1 MIQRL
6 QSIFLLLSSLFF
18 GSQFFTAFAST
29 TKAVQ
34 GIFADLSYSI
44 HDNPILLG
52 LVVLGAVVSLAAIF
66 LYNNRSLQLKMT
78 YTSLV
83 VAVLFPIAAC
93 VLYFLQLGEA
103 TTITPNLSLG
113 SFTPI
118 GSIIFGALAGRNI
131 KKDEKLV
138 SSMDRLR

>member
-29 TKAVQ
+29 TEAAK
-34 GIFADLSYSI
+34 GIFSDLSYSI

-52 LVVLGAVVSLAAIF
+52 LVGLGTIISLAAIF
-66 LYNNRSLQLKMT
+66 LYNNRGLQLKVT
-78 YTSLV
+78 YTAVVIAICFPLV
-83 VAVLFPIAAC
+83 AGII
-93 VLYFLQLGEA
+93 YYLQLGEVPSLE
-103 TTITPNLSLG
+103 PNLNLG
-113 SFTPI
+113 TLTPI
-118 GSIIFGALAGRNI
+118 GSIIFGTLAGRYI
-131 KKDEKLV
+131 KKDQKLV

>member
-18 GSQFFTAFAST
+18 GSQFFTAFAT
-29 TKAVQ
+29 TTTEVQ
-34 GIFADLSYSI
+34 GIFSDLLYNI
-44 HDNPILLG
+44 YDNPILLG
-52 LVVLGAVVSLAAIF
+52 LVGLGAVISLGAIF

-78 YTSLV
+78 NLSLV
-83 VAVLFPIAAC
+83 LAVIFPLAAGI
-93 VLYFLQLGEA
+93 LYFLQVSESSSLV
-103 TTITPNLSLG
+103 PNLSIG
-113 SFTPI
+113 TFTPL
-118 GSIIFGALAGRNI
+118 GSIIFGALAGRYI

>member
-29 TKAVQ
+29 TKEVQ
-34 GIFADLSYSI
+34 GIFSDLIYNI
-44 HDNPILLG
+44 YDNPILLG
-52 LVVLGAVVSLAAIF
+52 LVAIGAAISLAAIF
-66 LYNNRSLQLKMT
+66 LYKNRSLQLKMT
-78 YTSLV
+78 HLSLV
-83 VAVLFPIAAC
+83 LAVLFPVAAGI
-93 VLYFLQLGEA
+93 LYSLQASESTSLV
-103 TTITPNLSLG
+103 PNLSIG
-113 SFTPI
+113 AFTPL
-118 GSIIFGALAGRNI
+118 GSIICGALAGRYI